1 MGTVAT
7 IRSVADLPA
16 IAMPTDLSRVP
27 DPVRASGRLPAGA
40 AVILRDAGHPDRL
53 AVGIALRR
61 STLVRGQMLLVA
73 GDPALAEA
81 LDADGLHVPERM
93 IGAQAVRHWR
103 RANPGRLMS
112 AACHSL
118 AALRRAERAGADF
131 ALLSPVFPTASHPGG
146 RVLGLYR
153 AAALAVATD
162 LVVLAMGGIERGNAH
177 RLLPVF
183 GGFAAIGM
191 FADGDGS

>member
-16 IAMPTDLSRVP
+16 IVMPTDLSRVP
-27 DPVRASGRLPAGA
+27 DPVHASRNLPAGA

-53 AVGIALRR
+53 AFGIALRR
-61 STLVRGQMLLVA
+61 STLAWGQVLLVS

-81 LDADGLHVPERM
+81 LNADGLHVPERM
-93 IGAQAVRHWR
+93 LGAAAVRHWR

-118 AALRRAERAGADF
+118 TALRRAERAGADLV
-131 ALLSPVFPTASHPGG
+131 LLSPVFPTASHPGG

-153 AAALAVATD
+153 AAALATATD
-162 LVVLAMGGIERGNAH
+162 LAVLAMGGIERGNAR
-177 RLLPVF
+177 RLPSQF
-183 GGFAAIGM
+183 SGFAAIGM
-191 FADGDGS
+191 FADSGGA

>member
-27 DPVRASGRLPAGA
+27 DPVGASRGLPAGA

-53 AVGIALRR
+53 ACGIALRR
-61 STLVRGQMLLVA
+61 STLARGQVLLVA
-73 GDPALAEA
+73 GDPVLAKALN
-81 LDADGLHVPERM
+81 ADGLHVPERM

-103 RANPGRLMS
+103 RVNPGRLMS

-118 AALRRAERAGADF
+118 AALRRAELAGADF
-131 ALLSPVFPTASHPGG
+131 ALLSPVFPTASHPDGP
-146 RVLGLYR
+146 VLGLYR
-153 AAALAVATD
+153 AAALAAATD
-162 LVVLAMGGIERGNAH
+162 LAVLAMGGIERGNAN
-177 RLLPVF
+177 RLPEAF
-183 GGFAAIGM
+183 AGFAAIGM
-191 FADGDGS
+191 FADGGGT

>member
-27 DPVRASGRLPAGA
+27 DPVAASRNLPAGA

-53 AVGIALRR
+53 AFGVALRS
-61 STLVRGQMLLVA
+61 STLARGQRLLVA
-73 GDPALAEA
+73 GDTALTGE
-81 LDADGLHVPERM
+81 LNADGLHVPERM
-93 IGAQAVRHWR
+93 IGAEAVRHWR

-118 AALRRAERAGADF
+118 GALRRAERAGADMV
-131 ALLSPVFPTASHPGG
+131 LLSPVFPTASHPGG
-146 RVLGLYR
+146 PVLGLYR
-153 AAALAVATD
+153 AAALAAATD
-162 LVVLAMGGIERGNAH
+162 LAVLAMGGIEPGNAR
-177 RLLPVF
+177 RLSAQF
-183 GGFAAIGM
+183 SGFAAIGM
-191 FADGDGS
+191 FADSGGA